1 MKNVIYFLIN
11 TLIIFSL
18 SKLYLKGYK
27 FKPKKPL
34 PHPNNKTHPK
44 PPTNKTNHNIS
55 TQITY
60 DYSLPIYLPQNV
72 TCDKLGIHTWALL
85 HSAAA
90 TYPNHPTEIDKE
102 RFKNFFDGL
111 IHFYPSHSELIKEIL
126 EDHPIEY
133 NNREELVYYICL
145 VHNLMNQKL
154 GKPKF
159 SCRKAFDVW
168 GGDCGCND

>member
-1 MKNVIYFLIN
+1 MKNMIYFLIN
-11 TLIIFSL
+11 TLVIFSI

-27 FKPKKPL
+27 FKPKKL
-34 PHPNNKTHPK
+34 VSQNI
-44 PPTNKTNHNIS
+44 KTNSKS
-55 TQITY
+55 TINKNYNDSKEITY
-60 DYSLPIYLPQNV
+60 DYSSPIYLSQNV

-85 HSAAA
+85 HSVAA
-90 TYPNHPTEIDKE
+90 TYPNHPTEVDKE

-111 IHFYPSHSELIKEIL
+111 IHFYPSQSELINSIL
-126 EDHPIEY
+126 EDHPLEY

-145 VHNLMNQKL
+145 IHNLMNQKL